1 MIEYKVFGSLRNSMG
16 DSVLRVTQGISRE
29 TERLGSDFNIG
40 DLVCFASIVVIPNA
54 LKNIY
59 DIVHYQPSHV
69 RFDGSARKYCTR
81 CIYELFEDDFC
92 KIGFG
97 FRNLF
102 HSIPRMKLY
111 DDVDYDASPIPL
123 QNSTMVRPMLSDC
136 ETKLLEHILLA
147 KEKKSRLFVKIGNKK
162 DLSEG
167 IYYENGV
174 FDSSK
179 FHSLLNV
186 LDFLPEDNRKKCSFA
201 FSVSHAVAEYI
212 ENVDVIFYQDE
223 LSDWNVDAHQ
233 IVSIDWSGDEIVS
246 KEEESAIGARKKYKE
261 ELFDKV
267 TDFDSVADLL
277 TAWGKSERIESVLE
291 KIVTASS
298 VEYLVNLK
306 TLPRQIEEYNPYI
319 NNLIN
324 TRRSVVD
331 RVRLLNSSCFSIR
344 IEDVKIDGWDT
355 LAEVYYILLTYY
367 KQDWKKILSEIIKNN
382 KPWCWEY
389 SNSLEDL
396 CEKIYVVFC
405 DEAVSSIRQNYLKEN
420 LLRGKFKRFFI
431 DGYTK
436 EEWERLLKDK
446 SVVNIA
452 IEKLL
457 SHKSVP
463 IDIYDDKYETLLNN
477 YIDCKIGNGFSINSE
492 IATKILAKC
501 SDSVANYI
509 FEKLCNVNNLADCL
523 RSFDQR
529 MTDRMKLKSVEVCL
543 VAINEEISI
552 EKAAD
557 WILLLQNYN
566 IDNLL
571 AEKFNEY
578 NLERITDF
586 CEASLFSKIRNE
598 RIRGIFEEKNE
609 KIRIEKLPNEEDII
623 EYHKKSPQKLSAVET
638 EMDVR
643 TILSGKRKDVVLGMI
658 KVYDFNKAVGVNKF
672 GISSTNIFKPLN
684 LFWKNVYAE
693 IIDFLKKYGS
703 DKCSDYQWIQLSE
716 INDVPT
722 NVVERLFDAALGDT
736 KDFDDKDLCGI
747 LDGFRK
753 FVNDRIGG
761 NSKLEANEALHI
773 KRGDSF
779 YKLSVKLKK
788 IISQYNK
795 SCDNKDNT
803 FKPIIFSDFIIFDK
817 RKLSQ
822 KEKIFAVSGSIAAL
836 LLIVF
841 VSFVVIIKQTS
852 YIHNAHT
859 EIVGYGCDYGFDSL
873 HSNPMVAV
881 ANWVTD
887 SSYNDT
893 VVKNI
898 YVKYRCIDSVIA
910 QKPLLPFL
918 ECFIKNVPP
927 VMYEKDT
934 VFIPSLSCY
943 DLDSLYMFDSICRG
957 DDRLAIEDNDT
968 MFLVCKWNEKR
979 KLSLDTIV
987 IYKEKSLLSHFM
999 VDTCVLFKADSIFI
1013 LRGDTLLFV
1022 QERNRNV
1029 VGLKYLEMVRILD
1042 TLCEKRIDF

>member
-147 KEKKSRLFVKIGNKK
+147 KEKKLRLFVKIGNKK

-174 FDSSK
+174 LNSSK
-179 FHSLLNV
+179 FQSLLNV

-201 FSVSHAVAEYI
+201 FSVSHTVAEYI

-223 LSDWNVDAHQ
+223 LSDWNVDVQ
-233 IVSIDWSGDEIVS
+233 QVVSIDWSGENIVS
-246 KEEESAIGARKKYKE
+246 NVRDSAIAAKKRFKE
-261 ELFDKV
+261 SLFD
-267 TDFDSVADLL
+267 TANDFEYLSELL
-277 TAWGKSERIESVLE
+277 SAWGKPENIGKALERI
-291 KIVTASS
+291 ITNSS
-298 VEYLVNLK
+298 LEYLDNQK
-306 TLPRQIEEYNPYI
+306 ALPDLLLEYKSDI
-319 NNLIN
+319 DNLIN
-324 TRRSVVD
+324 IRRSVLD
-331 RVRLLNSSCFSIR
+331 RIKLLKSSCFSIR

-355 LAEVYYILLTYY
+355 LADVYYTLLTYN

-396 CEKIYVVFC
+396 CEKIYGVFH
-405 DEAVSSIRQNYLKEN
+405 DEAVSEIRQKYLKEN
-420 LLRGKFKRFFI
+420 LLQGKFKRFFI

-457 SHKSVP
+457 LHKSVP
-463 IDIYDDKYETLLNN
+463 IDIFDVKYETLLKS
-477 YIDCKIGNGFSINSE
+477 YIDCKIGNGLSINSE
-492 IATKILAKC
+492 IASKILAKS
-501 SDSVANYI
+501 SDSVANYF
-509 FEKLCNVNNLADCL
+509 FEKLCNVNNLGDCL
-523 RSFDQR
+523 RSFDNR
-529 MTDRMKLKSVEVCL
+529 MTDRMKSKSVEVCL
-543 VAINEEISI
+543 SAINEEIGI
-552 EKAAD
+552 EKATD

-578 NLERITDF
+578 NLERITVF
-586 CEASLFSKIRNE
+586 CNASLFSKIRNE

-609 KIRIEKLPNEEDII
+609 QIRIEKLPNEEDII
-623 EYHKKSPQKLSAVET
+623 KYHKKSQEKLSAVET
-638 EMDVR
+638 EVDVR
-643 TILSGKRKDVVLGMI
+643 TILGGKRKDVALEMT
-658 KVYDFNKAVGVNKF
+658 KVYDFYKAVGVNKF
-672 GISSTNIFKPLN
+672 GFLPANIFKPLN
-684 LFWKNVYAE
+684 LFWENVFAE
-693 IIDFLKKYGS
+693 IIDFLKNYGS
-703 DKCSDYQWIQLSE
+703 DKCNDYKWIQLSE
-716 INDVPT
+716 INDVHPY
-722 NVVERLFDAALGDT
+722 VIERLFDAALVNT
-736 KDFDDKDLCGI
+736 KGFDGKDWGRI
-747 LDGFRK
+747 LDGFGK
-753 FVNDRIGG
+753 FVNDRIGS
-761 NSKLEANEALHI
+761 NSKLEANETLHI

-779 YKLSVKLKK
+779 YKLSVKLRK
-788 IISQYNK
+788 IISKYNK
-795 SCDNKDNT
+795 SCDNKENT

-817 RKLSQ
+817 RKLSK

-841 VSFVVIIKQTS
+841 VSFVAIIKQTPR
-852 YIHNAHT
+852 IHKPHI

-898 YVKYRCIDSVIA
+898 YVKYRCIDSIIA

-927 VMYEKDT
+927 FMCEKDT
-934 VFIPSLSCY
+934 VFIPSLSY
-943 DLDSLYMFDSICRG
+943 YYLDSLYMFDSICRG
-957 DDRLAIEDNDT
+957 NDRLAIEDNDT
-968 MFLVCKWNEKR
+968 MFLVCKWKEKR
-979 KLSLDTIV
+979 KLSVDTIV
-987 IYKEKSLLSHFM
+987 IYKESSLLSHFM
-999 VDTCVLFKADSIFI
+999 VDTCVLFRADSIFI
-1013 LRGDTLLFV
+1013 LRDDTLLFV
-1022 QERNRNV
+1022 KERNGNV
-1029 VGLKYLEMVRILD
+1029 AGLKYLEMIRILD
-1042 TLCEKRIDF
+1042 TLCEKRIDY